1 MMQRDSLAVTAIVT
15 EHNRYHAHRR
25 QWYIPQATRPQPT
38 KDEFRKILMERLAI
52 ARGK

>member
-15 EHNRYHAHRR
+15 EYNRYHAHRR

-52 ARGK
+52 ARRK